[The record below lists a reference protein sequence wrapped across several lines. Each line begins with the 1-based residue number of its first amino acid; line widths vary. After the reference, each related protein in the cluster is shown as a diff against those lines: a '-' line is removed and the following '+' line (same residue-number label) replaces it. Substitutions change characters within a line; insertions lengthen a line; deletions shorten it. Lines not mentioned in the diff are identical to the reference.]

1 MPVTTAGTKASAA
14 APGATL
20 SALTNGTPVFAAVTA
35 ISAAGESA
43 LSNTVCAV
51 PTAASTTG
59 LTLYD
64 PLCGGTLDGTKWQT
78 PQLSRGVGNSAM
90 ELGTQISNMESRTI
104 QFLSYQTLL
113 NVNSA
118 SRITTLK
125 ANITVP
131 AATASR
137 TGNAEVRAIVRL
149 SYQPPVNRLNFPAS
163 RLNQLTV
170 EIGLADTGGGLR
182 AFRSSRHCDN
192 ASCTSRSATGIA
204 FSDPA
209 GFTPRASGYEAETAA
224 AYDTTYTVSASLD
237 ESTGVFTWSFAGGA
251 FGGVVSGTADPSLYP
266 SGNANWTGS
275 PLAGAGFLSAV
286 LGTRVFDHSIQAG
299 SDGSGSA

>member
-1 MPVTTAGTKASAA
+1 MGYRVALAALCGAALVFLAACGGSSGGGDSTPGTPTGPAAPTGVAATTGNAQVTLSWPAVPAATSYNIYSSPSMPVTTAGTKASAA

-118 SRITTLK
+118 SRIPPRRHR
-125 ANITVP
+125 AR
-131 AATASR
+131 AT
-137 TGNAEVRAIVRL
+137 
-149 SYQPPVNRLNFPAS
+149 P
-163 RLNQLTV
+163 
-170 EIGLADTGGGLR
+170 
-182 AFRSSRHCDN
+182 RS
-192 ASCTSRSATGIA
+192 APSCACRTSR
-204 FSDPA
+204 P
-209 GFTPRASGYEAETAA
+209 
-224 AYDTTYTVSASLD
+224 
-237 ESTGVFTWSFAGGA
+237 STG
-251 FGGVVSGTADPSLYP
+251 
-266 SGNANWTGS
+266 
-275 PLAGAGFLSAV
+275 
-286 LGTRVFDHSIQAG
+286 
-299 SDGSGSA
+299 